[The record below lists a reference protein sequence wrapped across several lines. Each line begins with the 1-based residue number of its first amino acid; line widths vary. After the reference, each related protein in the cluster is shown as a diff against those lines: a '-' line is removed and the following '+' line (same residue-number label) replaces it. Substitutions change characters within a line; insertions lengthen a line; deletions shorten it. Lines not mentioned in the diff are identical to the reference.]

1 MYPEGNG
8 KKGRIPFNQKLL
20 TYTIF
25 FQNTGNDTAFNIN
38 IEDTLDSHLDF
49 GTFTK
54 ISSSHPVEYTLSNT
68 GQLSFY
74 FKNIQLPYAKINQ
87 EKSNGYVTYSIMAK
101 SDSIKQNATIKN
113 RATIFFDYNTG
124 VLTNTTINTYDSLY
138 YTSLNNNQTFY
149 LNDLEVNV
157 YPNPTHNQFNVE
169 LSNNY
174 FGKEGQIQLFDI
186 YGRQLFFKTNITN
199 KTTFNLEELNIPS
212 GTYILK
218 VNINGLQKA
227 VMLSKW

>member
-1 MYPEGNG
+1 M
-8 KKGRIPFNQKLL
+8 
-20 TYTIF
+20 
-25 FQNTGNDTAFNIN
+25 
-38 IEDTLDSHLDF
+38 
-49 GTFTK
+49 
-54 ISSSHPVEYTLSNT
+54 
-68 GQLSFY
+68 
-74 FKNIQLPYAKINQ
+74 
-87 EKSNGYVTYSIMAK
+87 
-101 SDSIKQNATIKN
+101 
-113 RATIFFDYNTG
+113 
-124 VLTNTTINTYDSLY
+124 
-138 YTSLNNNQTFY
+138 
-149 LNDLEVNV
+149 NDLEVNV